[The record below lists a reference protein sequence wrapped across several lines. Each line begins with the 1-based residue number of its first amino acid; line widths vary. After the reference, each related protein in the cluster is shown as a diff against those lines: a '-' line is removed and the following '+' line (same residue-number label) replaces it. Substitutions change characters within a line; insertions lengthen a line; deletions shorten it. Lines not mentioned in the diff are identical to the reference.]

1 MVAYVGHFMSFALQI
16 AEVTQPFVA
25 TTTTATVAATTTKPI
40 SALNTPAAQR
50 NATM

>member
-1 MVAYVGHFMSFALQI
+1 MSFALQI

-25 TTTTATVAATTTKPI
+25 TTTTTTATVAATTRKPI